1 MPDVTAISFA
11 GFSVLA
17 LIAILLLLVAKQA
30 KPQVF
35 NCMPV
40 TALGNRL
47 DSKQWNNDIE
57 TDYDDNEADDM
68 EGFASYSDLD
78 SGQPQKMDDPYFNS
92 QTLMPSSNPQD
103 PEWVHSFTDGNDK
116 LLQQNFIDSQNY
128 EKFQVTRSVC
138 GRRFMSRD
146 LRRTPTV
153 TRDPTTV
160 NSFNLPVIDPVCAK
174 EYNEIRPPLDCF

>member
-1 MPDVTAISFA
+1 MSDIASISFA
-11 GFSVLA
+11 GFSVFAFLA
-17 LIAILLLLVAKQA
+17 IVIILIARQS

-35 NCMPV
+35 NCMPL
-40 TALGNRL
+40 TSIGNKTRL
-47 DSKQWNNDIE
+47 SKMHNDIDN
-57 TDYDDNEADDM
+57 DYGGDDIEN
-68 EGFASYSDLD
+68 FASYEDLD
-78 SGQPQKMDDPYFNS
+78 TGSKMDDPYFDS
-92 QTLMPSSNPQD
+92 QALMPKNNPQD
-103 PEWVHSFTDGNDK
+103 PEWVNSFTDGNDK

>member
-1 MPDVTAISFA
+1 MSDIASISFA
-11 GFSVLA
+11 GFSVFAFLA
-17 LIAILLLLVAKQA
+17 IVIILIARQS

-35 NCMPV
+35 NCMPL
-40 TALGNRL
+40 TALGNKTSF
-47 DSKQWNNDIE
+47 SKMDNDINNDYAE
-57 TDYDDNEADDM
+57 E
-68 EGFASYSDLD
+68 SYEDLE
-78 SGQPQKMDDPYFNS
+78 SGSKMDDPYFDS
-92 QTLMPSSNPQD
+92 QALMPQNNPQD
-103 PEWVHSFTDGNDK
+103 PEWVNSFTDGNDK